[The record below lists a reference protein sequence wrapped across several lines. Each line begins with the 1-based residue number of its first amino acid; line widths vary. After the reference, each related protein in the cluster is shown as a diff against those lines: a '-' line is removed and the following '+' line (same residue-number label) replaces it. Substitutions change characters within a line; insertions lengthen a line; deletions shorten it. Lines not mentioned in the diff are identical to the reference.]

1 MELIISFE
9 TQYQKF
15 IETHNSRGFCMG
27 FCLTW
32 LGDVLKDRP
41 VTIQKNFLQT
51 WLPAWFTST
60 PPQMHARIPV
70 EKQEFKNFLERVMRR
85 HVNYE
90 TRANGRLLIKEGHSG
105 GKVSPAEFT
114 VNYKNN
120 RQRELEIINGVPG
133 LVYSYHELNNLL
145 SAKGVKYSGKPSGAI
160 FGVAEPGPEGGMH
173 AVATISLAPEEIYYL
188 DPNIGLFK
196 VNKQF
201 SLMDINSKIQNTYRG
216 AQVLAQIIIT
226 RK

>member
-51 WLPAWFTST
+51 WLPAWFIST

-70 EKQEFKNFLERVMRR
+70 EKQEFQNFLERVRRR
-85 HVNYE
+85 HVNNE
-90 TRANGRLLIKEGHSG
+90 MRAIGYRKSHCDSKTSFDEI
-105 GKVSPAEFT
+105 T
-114 VNYKNN
+114 VNFKNN
-120 RQRELEIINGVPG
+120 RQRELEIKTGVPG
-133 LVYSYHELNNLL
+133 LIYSCHELNSLL
-145 SAKGVKYSGKPSGAI
+145 AAKGVKYSGKPHGTILTVDIA
-160 FGVAEPGPEGGMH
+160 GHNGDLH